1 MARQA
6 RVGIYGWG
14 IVAPRSE
21 DMASFEANLEGSESW
36 LTPFEGFGPSTFLVG
51 QPAFDFHRYKGWI
64 DARFKPNRYP
74 QLVQK
79 MGMPSLYAIGA
90 FIQALDQNPGI
101 EQTLQELGTDAQVL
115 VGTGL
120 GDLIT
125 QYECSLDYY
134 YAQRRWDRFWSQPER
149 NADRRVFENAPLA
162 ERTDLAQRWGVPNDP
177 STLPVDEE
185 ERERAAVAWNAFWMR
200 RSDGLLC
207 FLQEFD
213 RIESAGVEGE
223 IEAGKLGL
231 IRHKKTHLSRLEQ
244 QWGCPT
250 PPWRAVSANLIWN
263 IPNTPASQISML
275 GRITGQAWTPVAAC
289 STFGVCLKL
298 AFDAIRDGEARA
310 VVIGATDPP
319 PHPLFISGFFQ
330 GRILCADRRP
340 SVPLTDLRGTHLA
353 GGACI
358 WIVGDH
364 DFMAARGYHPLGL
377 EIIGVGVTSDADH
390 IITPSE
396 RGPQEC
402 MRQALR
408 SANIGAEDVGT
419 WDLHATATPG
429 DFNEVRNLRAVLPR
443 NVAVTARKGTFGH
456 GMSVAGGWEL
466 TAQHLGIARGRLFPC
481 PLGASD
487 LNPHIAQVP
496 YDYVYDAACPA
507 PAGAAGKLSMG
518 IGGVNA
524 CVISRPWAPVPEG
537 AHR

>member
-1 MARQA
+1 
-6 RVGIYGWG
+6 VG
-14 IVAPRSE
+14 E
-21 DMASFEANLEGSESW
+21 
-36 LTPFEGFGPSTFLVG
+36 
-51 QPAFDFHRYKGWI
+51 PAFDFHAYKEWI
-64 DARFKPNRYP
+64 DARFKPNRFP
-74 QLVQK
+74 QLMQK
-79 MGMPSLYAIGA
+79 MGQPSLYAIGA
-90 FIQALDQNPGI
+90 FVQSLAQNQGI
-101 EQTLQELGTDAQVL
+101 EKTLQELGNDAQVL

-134 YAQRRWDRFWSQPER
+134 YAQRRWDRFWAQPER
-149 NADRRVFENAPLA
+149 NADRNTFEAASPTERVRLA
-162 ERTDLAQRWGVPNDP
+162 RQWGVPEDP
-177 STLPVDEE
+177 CAREGGDEE
-185 ERERAAVAWNAFWMR
+185 GRERAAAAWNAFWMR
-200 RSDGLLC
+200 RSDRLRV
-207 FLQEFD
+207 FLDEFD
-213 RIESAGVEGE
+213 AIESAGVSGE

-244 QWGCPT
+244 TWGCPT

-275 GRITGQAWTPVAAC
+275 GRITGPAWSPVAAC

-298 AFDAIRDGEARA
+298 AFEAIRRGEARA

-353 GGACI
+353 GGACV

-364 DFMAARGYHPLGL
+364 EFMAARGYTPLGL

-396 RGPQEC
+396 HGPQEC
-402 MRQALR
+402 MREALE
-408 SANIGAEDVGT
+408 SAGISAEDVSN

-429 DFNEVRNLRAVLPR
+429 DFNEVKNLKAVLPR
-443 NVAVTARKGTFGH
+443 TVAVTARKGTFGH

-466 TAQHLGIARGRLFPC
+466 TAQHLGMTQGKLFPC
-481 PLGASD
+481 PLDASE
-487 LNPHIAQVP
+487 LNPHIAGIAN
-496 YDYVYDAACPA
+496 DYVFGCERPA
-507 PAGAAGKLSMG
+507 SAGAAGKLSMG
-518 IGGVNA
+518 IGGINA
-524 CVISRPWAPVPEG
+524 CVISRPW
-537 AHR
+537 